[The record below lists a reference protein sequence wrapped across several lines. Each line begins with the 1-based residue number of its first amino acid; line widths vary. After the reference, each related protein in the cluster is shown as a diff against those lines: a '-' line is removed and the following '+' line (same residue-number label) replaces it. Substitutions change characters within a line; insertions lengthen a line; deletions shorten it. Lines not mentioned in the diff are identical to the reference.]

1 MKTAKTTKTILFASI
16 ILVLVLF
23 SPIVKSQDNPTSAE
37 IKIKTSAVCGMC
49 KETIE
54 SNLVFEKG
62 IKILSLD
69 VKSGILTVT
78 YNPKKITPEKIRI
91 AVSRLGYDADEIPAD
106 EKAYNKL
113 SSCCKK
119 NNAPH

>member
-1 MKTAKTTKTILFASI
+1 MKTTKTILCASI
-16 ILVLVLF
+16 LAMLVLF
-23 SPIVKSQDNPTSAE
+23 STIAKGQDDPKIAE

-62 IKILSLD
+62 IKKSSLD
-69 VKSGILTVT
+69 VKTSTLTVI
-78 YNPKKITPEKIRI
+78 YNPKKITPEKIRL
-91 AVSRLGYDADEIPAD
+91 AVSKLGYDADEIPAD

-119 NNAPH
+119 ENAPH

>member
-1 MKTAKTTKTILFASI
+1 MKTTKTILCTSI
-16 ILVLVLF
+16 IIVLVLF
-23 SPIVKSQDNPTSAE
+23 SSIGKSQDNPNSAE

-62 IKILSLD
+62 IKKSSLD
-69 VKSGILTVT
+69 VKVGILTVI
-78 YNPKKITPEKIRI
+78 YNPKKTTPEKIRLS
-91 AVSRLGYDADEIPAD
+91 VSKLGYDADEIPAD

-119 NNAPH
+119 DNAPH

>member
-1 MKTAKTTKTILFASI
+1 MKTTKTILYASI
-16 ILVLVLF
+16 IVVLVFF
-23 SPIVKSQDNPTSAE
+23 SSIVKSQDNPNSAE

-54 SNLVFEKG
+54 SNLIFEKG

-69 VKSGILTVT
+69 VKSGILNVT
-78 YNPKKITPEKIRI
+78 YNPQKTTPEKIRLAI
-91 AVSRLGYDADEIPAD
+91 SKLGYDADEIQAD

-113 SSCCKK
+113 STCCKK